1 MRKSIPESRKPP
13 LGSNPMDRS
22 LKESEYGEG
31 AVEEDRRERR
41 MRRSSRIH
49 GGERVRRRRS
59 RRERRETPSLEPP
72 PSRAGHSDER
82 SFKEWMKA
90 TRPVSPPRV
99 GHPGGVKVPPD
110 IGENRAEEEI
120 PAPPSGRKK
129 ICLGKTQGLM
139 AVGAWAARQE
149 IADLLERG
157 HTKEEILEA
166 VREGVEHG
174 PILQS
179 SESRDHSLGS
189 RSKRSWEE
197 SARSLDGRRS
207 VVSEKM
213 PQATVPFGAPSW
225 VKPGP
230 SASGAF
236 RKKAEYP
243 EMTKPLEKAGSLCDY
258 SPSSS
263 CDSDVEGFPSDR
275 EPVEHGG
282 ASGLF
287 RKRAEKPVR
296 EPDPLAEEKK
306 KAAQKA
312 FPRRKNPSEQHLLE
326 VYFSKARDIFEGF
339 IMAGVTMDLVDL
351 IFETGKD
358 TYDEDKFMIYTE
370 PRSVG
375 TGLRYARLMISLL
388 EFYKQNWGETCEE
401 PKIIGKEVV
410 LKFIEHRIKEGCG
423 FRTPKA
429 VLYAL
434 EYFGVILGFQD
445 PGSRLPRCR
454 KLAEDYA
461 AKAPPRSP
469 AKHISIDFMRY
480 LEKAVLSESRTLAE
494 RIVCGKLRICSQ
506 ASIRHDDLERT
517 PLSLTEW
524 VRLKGGVEI
533 IGMRA
538 CAPVTK
544 SGVRPWVASYLAVS
558 PENDAWMSTFIEL
571 VIKAHGDS
579 WSSREFFCPGFADD
593 RTALGVPST
602 WSADVTI
609 IKRMLSDDVAK
620 GFSVP
625 LDSGDIENFRWHG
638 SKASMPTIMAHFGT
652 KAKVIRYQGNWA
664 KSSDTMPDTYL
675 REAQV
680 MVLRGQ
686 VEVLERI
693 RAGETLDTLEG
704 VPLREGGSDGNPTGP
719 QAADEV
725 PSPVGASPAEVKP
738 ARAMASTLDA
748 GAEQNE
754 GFRRD
759 KLPLV
764 ENFPHQ
770 LADVNFK
777 DFHERGVRLEEALEQ
792 EKSEEKI
799 LDLDTVSSLLDP
811 FDAEMGLSSEDSEAE
826 PEEKDMELLP
836 CFVFSGSRGK
846 KLHKPPLDYEEG
858 SQEVVQPRC
867 RAHGKSFEILDL
879 GEALAENVVLC
890 KRCFGADEKCNSVCT
905 YMVKKKGKM
914 VRCGRRCCLNCAP
927 GTEDADRRPHSCPLH
942 LEVNMDD
949 DV

>member
-1 MRKSIPESRKPP
+1 M
-13 LGSNPMDRS
+13 
-22 LKESEYGEG
+22 
-31 AVEEDRRERR
+31 
-41 MRRSSRIH
+41 
-49 GGERVRRRRS
+49 
-59 RRERRETPSLEPP
+59 
-72 PSRAGHSDER
+72 
-82 SFKEWMKA
+82 
-90 TRPVSPPRV
+90 
-99 GHPGGVKVPPD
+99 
-110 IGENRAEEEI
+110 
-120 PAPPSGRKK
+120 
-129 ICLGKTQGLM
+129 
-139 AVGAWAARQE
+139 
-149 IADLLERG
+149 
-157 HTKEEILEA
+157 
-166 VREGVEHG
+166 
-174 PILQS
+174 
-179 SESRDHSLGS
+179 
-189 RSKRSWEE
+189 
-197 SARSLDGRRS
+197 
-207 VVSEKM
+207 
-213 PQATVPFGAPSW
+213 
-225 VKPGP
+225 
-230 SASGAF
+230 
-236 RKKAEYP
+236 
-243 EMTKPLEKAGSLCDY
+243 
-258 SPSSS
+258 
-263 CDSDVEGFPSDR
+263 
-275 EPVEHGG
+275 
-282 ASGLF
+282 
-287 RKRAEKPVR
+287 
-296 EPDPLAEEKK
+296 
-306 KAAQKA
+306 
-312 FPRRKNPSEQHLLE
+312 
-326 VYFSKARDIFEGF
+326 
-339 IMAGVTMDLVDL
+339 
-351 IFETGKD
+351 
-358 TYDEDKFMIYTE
+358 
-370 PRSVG
+370 
-375 TGLRYARLMISLL
+375 
-388 EFYKQNWGETCEE
+388 
-401 PKIIGKEVV
+401 
-410 LKFIEHRIKEGCG
+410 
-423 FRTPKA
+423 
-429 VLYAL
+429 
-434 EYFGVILGFQD
+434 
-445 PGSRLPRCR
+445 
-454 KLAEDYA
+454 
-461 AKAPPRSP
+461 
-469 AKHISIDFMRY
+469 
-480 LEKAVLSESRTLAE
+480 
-494 RIVCGKLRICSQ
+494 
-506 ASIRHDDLERT
+506 
-517 PLSLTEW
+517 
-524 VRLKGGVEI
+524 

-704 VPLREGGSDGNPTGP
+704 VPLREGGSDGKPTGP
-719 QAADEV
+719 QAAEEV

-754 GFRRD
+754 GLEGTSCRWSRTS
-759 KLPLV
+759 PTS
-764 ENFPHQ
+764 
-770 LADVNFK
+770 
-777 DFHERGVRLEEALEQ
+777 VRLEEALEQ

-836 CFVFSGSRGK
+836 CFVFSCSRAK
-846 KLHKPPLDYEEG
+846 KLHKPSLDYEEG

-914 VRCGRRCCLNCAP
+914 VRCGRRCCLSCAP

-942 LEVNMDD
+942 LEANMDD